1 MFVKLDR
8 KNQSEAARSEIL
20 RVVEEVNP
28 ELANM
33 LDLDANMSLFDQLKA
48 RASRT
53 ELNAIREGVRP
64 LAERSFDDP
73 LARYLF
79 GYFPGLGVKNPDI
92 SYVVDE
98 MERLKDEEM
107 GPELDAVLNFDLT
120 ILCEVMS
127 ASNIDQLDRLLRIE
141 SDTIAGQQS
150 VVIQTGVRKKFFR
163 EAPQLQWL
171 AASRFRGRNK
181 YLDGALDRMLSASD
195 NNSVARISAE
205 SEPLA
210 DDVVSGPLPIYVSVP
225 AGEYSSLLSADTETR
240 AGAVFDA
247 MEEETYPVADI
258 DKLHAATHRVLV
270 ELVGEDAATAIVYG
284 GADLDPQQETDGLRG
299 NDPGDVDKLSS
310 LLGDI
315 DFGAMEDS
323 YAVGELATIYAAAA
337 ERGDAIAVLMN

>member
-8 KNQSEAARSEIL
+8 KNQAEAARSEIL
-20 RVVEEVNP
+20 RVVEEVSP

-33 LDLDANMSLFDQLKA
+33 LDPDASMSLFDQLKEH
-48 RASRT
+48 ASRT

-79 GYFPGLGVKNPDI
+79 GYFPGLGVKHPDI

-163 EAPQLQWL
+163 EAPELQWL
-171 AASRFRGRNK
+171 ATSRFRGKNK
-181 YLDGALDRMLSASD
+181 YLDGALDRMLAASD
-195 NNSVARISAE
+195 NKVAAETSVE
-205 SEPLA
+205 SESLA
-210 DDVVSGPLPIYVSVP
+210 DDGVSGPIPIYVSMP
-225 AGEYSSLLSADTETR
+225 AGEYSSLLSADAETR
-240 AGAVFDA
+240 ADTVCDA

-258 DKLHAATHRVLV
+258 DKLQAATHRVLV
-270 ELVGEDAATAIVYG
+270 ELVGEDAAAAIVYG

-299 NDPGDVDKLSS
+299 NDPGDVEKLSS
-310 LLGDI
+310 LLGAI
-315 DFGAMEDS
+315 DLGTMEDS